1 MLKEKKGIFATR
13 SPHRPNPVG
22 VTLAKIVRIENTNMA
37 RVFVSGIDLV
47 QGTPVIDIKPYVPG
61 KLQKLEEPPT
71 SSYNHDV
78 AYDCIENAKFAEW
91 IGLSVYTQR
100 YVYP

>member
-1 MLKEKKGIFATR
+1 MDPTR

-61 KLQKLEEPPT
+61 KL
-71 SSYNHDV
+71 
-78 AYDCIENAKFAEW
+78 
-91 IGLSVYTQR
+91 
-100 YVYP
+100 